1 MLPVYKN
8 SLKCP
13 SLDNWPIK
21 IDTSGNIT
29 LVYFLNFWILKILVQ
44 PIVIWIRVFEDWAKL
59 KIYSDILPPL
69 MAIVNCDKTWRSQG
83 EKTKQTLNFK
93 KSILPLLSYLG
104 LRVVEYSWNVDF
116 ILFYQAH
123 EYGNLNLVK
132 EV

>member
-1 MLPVYKN
+1 
-8 SLKCP
+8 
-13 SLDNWPIK
+13 
-21 IDTSGNIT
+21 
-29 LVYFLNFWILKILVQ
+29 
-44 PIVIWIRVFEDWAKL
+44 
-59 KIYSDILPPL
+59 

-104 LRVVEYSWNVDF
+104 LRVLEYSWNVDF
-116 ILFYQAH
+116 ISFDQAH

>member
-1 MLPVYKN
+1 MKI
-8 SLKCP
+8 P
-13 SLDNWPIK
+13 SEI
-21 IDTSGNIT
+21 
-29 LVYFLNFWILKILVQ
+29 F
-44 PIVIWIRVFEDWAKL
+44 
-59 KIYSDILPPL
+59 PPL
-69 MAIVNCDKTWRSQG
+69 MAIVNFDKTWRSQG

-116 ILFYQAH
+116 ISFDQAQ